1 MGLPVAAFL
10 GTCGALILSL
20 AASAACAQDYPQR
33 PLKLIVP
40 FAAGGTTDALGR
52 ALAHTLG
59 ERLGQA
65 VTVENR
71 AGGGGT
77 LGAEAGARS
86 APDGYTLLL
95 GSVESFGMTNA
106 DAKRLNYNPEKD
118 LVPVAMVSRAP
129 NVIAVHPSVKA
140 VTLRELVEMARAAPG
155 KIRYGSPG
163 VGSNG
168 HVIMEVFKLRNG
180 IDLVHV
186 PYKGGGAGV
195 NDLLSGQIEMSIIG
209 IVTTAGHVKVGKL
222 RALATTGA
230 ARPAVM
236 AEVPTMAEAGFSDLV
251 LGALFGVFVP
261 SGTSPEI
268 VGRLSAEV
276 LAAKQNADFRRR
288 VADMGQELTEDLS
301 GAAFGRFMVAEARRW
316 REMAVAAGLKD

>member
-1 MGLPVAAFL
+1 MGRAL
-10 GTCGALILSL
+10 GAVCTIVCLAL
-20 AASAACAQDYPQR
+20 AAGAAAAQNYPQR

-59 ERLGQA
+59 ERLGQP
-65 VTVENR
+65 VTVDNR
-71 AGGGGT
+71 GGGGGT
-77 LGAEAGARS
+77 IGAEAGARS

-118 LVPVAMVSRAP
+118 LAPVAMVSRAP

-140 VTLRELVEMARAAPG
+140 TTLRELVELARAKPG
-155 KIRYGSPG
+155 TLRYGSPG
-163 VGSNG
+163 VGTNA
-168 HVIMEVFKLRNG
+168 HIIMEVFKQRNN
-180 IDLVHV
+180 IELVHV
-186 PYKGGGAGV
+186 PYKGGGAGI

-209 IVTTAGHVKVGKL
+209 IVTTAGHVRAGKL

-230 ARPAVM
+230 TRPAVM
-236 AEVPTMAEAGFSDLV
+236 AEVPTMAEAGFNDFV

-261 SGTSPEI
+261 SGTAPEI
-268 VGRLSAEV
+268 LTRLTTEV
-276 LAAKQNADFRRR
+276 LAAKQNADFRKRI
-288 VADMGQELTEDLS
+288 ADIGQELTEDLAD
-301 GAAFGRFMVAEARRW
+301 AAFGRYMVAEARRW
-316 REMAVAAGLKD
+316 REMAVAAGIKD

>member
-1 MGLPVAAFL
+1 VAA
-10 GTCGALILSL
+10 TT
-20 AASAACAQDYPQR
+20 AQAQQYPQR

-52 ALAHTLG
+52 ALAQTLG

-65 VTVENR
+65 VVVDNR
-71 AGGGGT
+71 GGGGGT
-77 LGAEAGARS
+77 IGAEAGARS

-118 LVPVAMVSRAP
+118 LAAVAMVSRAP

-140 VTLRELVEMARAAPG
+140 NTLKELVELARAAPG

-163 VGSNG
+163 VGTNA
-168 HVIMEVFKLRNG
+168 HIIMEVFKQRTG
-180 IDLVHV
+180 VELVHV
-186 PYKGGGAGV
+186 PYKGGGAGI
-195 NDLLSGQIEMSIIG
+195 NDLLAGQIEMSIIG
-209 IVTTAGHVKVGKL
+209 IVTTAGHVRAGKL

-230 ARPAVM
+230 ARPAAM
-236 AEVPTMAEAGFSDLV
+236 AEVPTMAEAGFNDFV

-261 SGTSPEI
+261 AGTAPDI
-268 VGRLSAEV
+268 VSRLTGEV
-276 LAAKQNADFRRR
+276 LAAKQNADFRKR
-288 VADMGQELTEDLS
+288 VADIGQELTEDVS

-316 REMAVAAGLKD
+316 REMAVAAGIKD

>member
-1 MGLPVAAFL
+1 
-10 GTCGALILSL
+10 
-20 AASAACAQDYPQR
+20 
-33 PLKLIVP
+33 VP

-65 VTVENR
+65 VVVDNR
-71 AGGGGT
+71 GGGGGT
-77 LGAEAGARS
+77 IGSEAGARS

-118 LVPVAMVSRAP
+118 LAPVAMVSRAP

-140 VTLRELVEMARAAPG
+140 NTLKELVELARSSPG
-155 KIRYGSPG
+155 KVRYGSPG
-163 VGSNG
+163 VGTNA
-168 HVIMEVFKLRNG
+168 HIIMEVFKQRNN

-186 PYKGGGAGV
+186 PYKGGGAGI
-195 NDLLSGQIEMSIIG
+195 NDLLAGQIEMSIIG
-209 IVTTAGHVKVGKL
+209 VVTTAGHVRASKL

-230 ARPAVM
+230 TRPAVM
-236 AEVPTMAEAGFSDLV
+236 PDVPTMAEAGFNDFV

-261 SGTSPEI
+261 AGTSAEI
-268 VGRLSAEV
+268 IARLTRDT
-276 LAAKQNADFRRR
+276 LAAKQNPEFRKR
-288 VADMGQELTEDLS
+288 VSDIGQELTDDVT
-301 GAAFGRFMVAEARRW
+301 GAAFGRFMVAESRRW
-316 REMAVAAGLKD
+316 REMASAAGLKD